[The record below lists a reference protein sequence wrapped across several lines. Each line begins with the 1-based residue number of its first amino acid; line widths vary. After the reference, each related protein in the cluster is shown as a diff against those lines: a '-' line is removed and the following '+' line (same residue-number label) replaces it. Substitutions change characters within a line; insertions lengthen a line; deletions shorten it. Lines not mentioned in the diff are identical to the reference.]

1 MYHVEYVFGL
11 DIADKAL
18 ADMMKSMNMPFPVVK
33 NGVEKTVTLDT
44 PEIFTKEQTEEFKK
58 ACISTFKETK
68 FDSIVVAD
76 ARFLSINCVY
86 RIDDAKKD
94 GE

>member
-18 ADMMKSMNMPFPVVK
+18 ANMMKSMNMPFPVVK
-33 NGVEKTVTLDT
+33 NGIQKTVTLDAQ
-44 PEIFTKEQTEEFKK
+44 EIFTEEQTEEFKK
-58 ACISTFKETK
+58 ACISTFKETEY
-68 FDSIVVAD
+68 DSFIVSD

-86 RIDDAKKD
+86 RMEDTKKD
-94 GE
+94 KE